1 MELTFSVL
9 HCLGQTIFHSIR
21 MQRIFRPK
29 DSWNG
34 ICSVISIKVM
44 LLINSNTVKTRG
56 TIQVA
61 TQWRNGAFMT
71 FTIAKWKAP
80 WGWGS
85 TARRGTAI
93 STTTTDIGGL
103 NLLRR
108 GLIDIIL
115 SLDGTKIN
123 GTMVPLQPRQK
134 VWNGMTCRQSSETP
148 LSKSV
153 SSRSCGMV
161 YPSLNG
167 TCQCFRQ
174 VMAHQTFQAM
184 PEVKARLKL
193 PPIRQLLAP
202 RSRLARARCIK
213 QA

>member
-1 MELTFSVL
+1 
-9 HCLGQTIFHSIR
+9 
-21 MQRIFRPK
+21 
-29 DSWNG
+29 
-34 ICSVISIKVM
+34 
-44 LLINSNTVKTRG
+44 
-56 TIQVA
+56 
-61 TQWRNGAFMT
+61 MT
-71 FTIAKWKAP
+71 YTIAKRKAR
-80 WGWGS
+80 WDWDS
-85 TARRGTAI
+85 TARRGTVI
-93 STTTTDIGGL
+93 STTTTDTGGPT
-103 NLLRR
+103 LLRM
-108 GLIDIIL
+108 GMTYIFPF
-115 SLDGTKIN
+115 LDGMKIN
-123 GTMVPLQPRQK
+123 GTMDHLNPRQK

-184 PEVKARLKL
+184 PEVKVRLKL
-193 PPIRQLLAP
+193 PSIRQLLAP